1 METNFNIIQQH
12 GDSSVK
18 LSQDSSSPRY
28 NNGDSPNISLI
39 RQDSSLNNVQ
49 ESTNLY
55 KKPQLNTHNDSL
67 GLDML
72 LSNMNTNTNNN
83 PNHMNENESQSE
95 YSSNND
101 EEQSYEQDSETNS
114 ESNRSNTSSVL
125 ATQNQQSGGMFSSN
139 GHNYERKSS
148 ADIKNE
154 KAELLYQFDRMEK
167 KGMKLPKKFTMES
180 RLSEMKEEFERIRRD
195 KEVDISIA
203 FQRKMMLACVTGVE
217 FVNNKFDP
225 FDVKLDG
232 WSESIHESIDDYD
245 EIFEELHQ
253 KYKSKSKMAPELKLL
268 FSLGGSAF
276 MFHLTNT
283 MFKSSLPEVGDVL
296 KQNPDL
302 MKQFAAA
309 TANTMANSGKDQTG
323 MSSMFSNMFGNMGQQ
338 QGSSSP
344 PPPTNASM
352 QGPSGLDEILKN
364 IGNDDDRLET
374 MSNATQSDI
383 SELTDT
389 NSIKQLLTTKK
400 RGRKPKT
407 TLNI

>member
-1 METNFNIIQQH
+1 
-12 GDSSVK
+12 
-18 LSQDSSSPRY
+18 
-28 NNGDSPNISLI
+28 
-39 RQDSSLNNVQ
+39 
-49 ESTNLY
+49 
-55 KKPQLNTHNDSL
+55 
-67 GLDML
+67 
-72 LSNMNTNTNNN
+72 
-83 PNHMNENESQSE
+83 
-95 YSSNND
+95 
-101 EEQSYEQDSETNS
+101 
-114 ESNRSNTSSVL
+114 
-125 ATQNQQSGGMFSSN
+125 
-139 GHNYERKSS
+139 
-148 ADIKNE
+148 
-154 KAELLYQFDRMEK
+154 MEK

-195 KEVDISIA
+195 KEVDMSIA

-225 FDVKLDG
+225 FDIKLDG

-323 MSSMFSNMFGNMGQQ
+323 MSSMFSNMFGNMGQH

>member
-12 GDSSVK
+12 GDSSVRLDHNNSPRMNDGGDSSIK
-18 LSQDSSSPRY
+18 LVRQESSLSNHMQDSPHM
-28 NNGDSPNISLI
+28 
-39 RQDSSLNNVQ
+39 
-49 ESTNLY
+49 Y
-55 KKPQLNTHNDSL
+55 KKPQLNSHNDSL

-72 LSNMNTNTNNN
+72 LSNMNTTNKDNDSESN
-83 PNHMNENESQSE
+83 YTNDDDQSEQESQS
-95 YSSNND
+95 D
-101 EEQSYEQDSETNS
+101 
-114 ESNRSNTSSVL
+114 NRSNSSEASSVVSVP
-125 ATQNQQSGGMFSSN
+125 NQRANMFGSN
-139 GHNYERKSS
+139 ENNYERKSS
-148 ADIKNE
+148 ADIRNE

-167 KGMKLPKKFTMES
+167 KGMKVPKKFTMDS

-195 KEVDISIA
+195 KEVDMSIA
-203 FQRKMMLACVTGVE
+203 FQRKMMLACVTGIE

-245 EIFEELHQ
+245 DIFEELHH

-296 KQNPDL
+296 KQNPEL
-302 MKQFAAA
+302 MRQFASA
-309 TANTMANSGKDQTG
+309 TANTMANNGKDKTG
-323 MSSMFSNMFGNMGQQ
+323 MSGMFSNMFGNMGQNQ
-338 QGSSSP
+338 ASGSSYANP
-344 PPPTNASM
+344 PPQPTSSM
-352 QGPSGLDEILKN
+352 QGPSGLDDILKKMN
-364 IGNDDDRLET
+364 SDNDDDRLET
-374 MSNATQSDI
+374 MSNATQSDM

-407 TLNI
+407 TTMNI

>member
-1 METNFNIIQQH
+1 
-12 GDSSVK
+12 
-18 LSQDSSSPRY
+18 
-28 NNGDSPNISLI
+28 
-39 RQDSSLNNVQ
+39 
-49 ESTNLY
+49 
-55 KKPQLNTHNDSL
+55 
-67 GLDML
+67 
-72 LSNMNTNTNNN
+72 
-83 PNHMNENESQSE
+83 
-95 YSSNND
+95 
-101 EEQSYEQDSETNS
+101 
-114 ESNRSNTSSVL
+114 
-125 ATQNQQSGGMFSSN
+125 
-139 GHNYERKSS
+139 
-148 ADIKNE
+148 
-154 KAELLYQFDRMEK
+154 
-167 KGMKLPKKFTMES
+167 
-180 RLSEMKEEFERIRRD
+180 
-195 KEVDISIA
+195 
-203 FQRKMMLACVTGVE
+203 
-217 FVNNKFDP
+217 
-225 FDVKLDG
+225 
-232 WSESIHESIDDYD
+232 
-245 EIFEELHQ
+245 
-253 KYKSKSKMAPELKLL
+253 
-268 FSLGGSAF
+268 

>member
-12 GDSSVK
+12 GDSSVR
-18 LSQDSSSPRY
+18 LDHNNSPRM
-28 NNGDSPNISLI
+28 NDGGDSGINLV
-39 RQDSSLNNVQ
+39 RQ
-49 ESTNLY
+49 ESSVSNHMQESPHMY
-55 KKPQLNTHNDSL
+55 KKPQLNSHNDSL

-72 LSNMNTNTNNN
+72 LSNMNTTNKDNDS
-83 PNHMNENESQSE
+83 ESDYTNDDDQSE
-95 YSSNND
+95 QESRTENMSNSS
-101 EEQSYEQDSETNS
+101 EG
-114 ESNRSNTSSVL
+114 SSVVSVP
-125 ATQNQQSGGMFSSN
+125 NQRPDMFGSN
-139 GHNYERKSS
+139 GNNYGRKSS

-167 KGMKLPKKFTMES
+167 KGMKVPKKFTMDS
-180 RLSEMKEEFERIRRD
+180 RLSEMKEEFDRIRRD
-195 KEVDISIA
+195 KEVDMSIA
-203 FQRKMMLACVTGVE
+203 FQRKMMLACVTGIE

-232 WSESIHESIDDYD
+232 WSESIHESVDDYD
-245 EIFEELHQ
+245 DIFEELHH

-296 KQNPDL
+296 KQNPEL
-302 MKQFAAA
+302 MRQFASA
-309 TANTMANSGKDQTG
+309 TANTMANSGKDKTG
-323 MSSMFSNMFGNMGQQ
+323 MSGMFSNMFGNAGQNQASSHPPQ
-338 QGSSSP
+338 QTP
-344 PPPTNASM
+344 SM
-352 QGPSGLDEILKN
+352 QGPSGLDDILKN
-364 IGNDDDRLET
+364 INSDNDDDRLET
-374 MSNATQSDI
+374 MSNATQSDM

-407 TLNI
+407 TTMNI